1 MTAPSWGD
9 PPATY
14 WGLVAERAGTDPD
27 RVVLAD
33 DLGRS
38 LTFADLA
45 REAEVAAAGLA
56 AMGVGPGTRVSWQ
69 LPTCLEAAVLTV
81 ALARIG
87 AVQNP
92 LIAVL
97 RHREIGIIL
106 GQVQPAVVL
115 VPGVWRGHD
124 HTAMVRELA
133 PDVTLVEVDHRGAAD
148 QGVMGLP
155 VGDPSTLP
163 PPPADGDEVR
173 WVYYSSGTTAAP
185 KGIRHA
191 DRSVVAACVGML
203 HGLEMGPADVYPIA
217 FPLPHIGGAVMMAM
231 ALRSAS
237 RLVLFDAFDARET
250 PLVMA
255 ATDPTLLGSALP
267 FHLAY
272 LDAQHHHGPEP
283 LYPRLKACTSGGAA
297 KPAGMHARI
306 RDELG
311 GRGIVSSWGL
321 TEAPLVTHGTLAD
334 TDEQLDES
342 EGRPSPGVEVRVVDL
357 DGRVCGPDEVG
368 ELRLKAPQ
376 MFAGYLDPALD
387 AAAFD
392 EDGWFRTGDLGV
404 VRPSGH
410 VVITGRLKDVI
421 VRNAENISA
430 KEVED
435 VLLTHPALAE
445 VAVLGLPDERT
456 GERVC
461 AVVTLAAGAGAPTLA
476 DLADHCRTAGLA
488 RFKTPEQVE
497 VVDAIPRS
505 SMGKVLVAE
514 LRSRLA

>member
-1 MTAPSWGD
+1 MTASIWGD
-9 PPATY
+9 PPATC
-14 WGLVAERAGTDPD
+14 WGLVEARADSDPE

-38 LTFADLA
+38 LTFADLL

-81 ALARIG
+81 ALTRLG

-92 LIAVL
+92 LISVL
-97 RHREIGIIL
+97 RHRELGIIFD
-106 GQVQPAVVL
+106 QVRPAVVL
-115 VPGVWRGHD
+115 APGVWRGHD
-124 HTAMVRELA
+124 HSAMVRELV
-133 PDVTLVEVDHRGAAD
+133 PGVPVVEVDHRAAAGD
-148 QGVMGLP
+148 GVMGLP

-163 PPPADGDEVR
+163 APPADGDEVR

-185 KGIRHA
+185 KGIRHT
-191 DRSVVAACVGML
+191 DRSVVSASTGML
-203 HGLEMGPADVYPIA
+203 HGLEMGPDDVYPIA

-231 ALRSAS
+231 ALRSGS
-237 RLVLFDAFDARET
+237 QLVLFDGFDARQT
-250 PLVMA
+250 PLAMA

-272 LDAQHHHGPEP
+272 LDAQREHGPDP
-283 LYPRLKACTSGGAA
+283 LYPRLRACTSGGAA
-297 KPAGMHARI
+297 KPAGMHARV

-321 TEAPLVTHGTLAD
+321 TEAPLVTHGTLTD

-342 EGRPSPGVEVRVVDL
+342 EGRPSPGVQVRAVDL
-357 DGRVCGPDEVG
+357 EGRVCGPDEVG

-376 MFAGYLDPALD
+376 MFAGYLDSALN

-392 EDGWFRTGDLGV
+392 DEGWFRTGDLGV
-404 VRPSGH
+404 IRTTGH

-435 VLLTHPALAE
+435 VLLGHPALAE
-445 VAVLGLPDERT
+445 VAVLGLPDDRT

-461 AVVTLAAGAGAPTLA
+461 AVVTLAPGADAPSLS
-476 DLADHCRTAGLA
+476 DLAEHCRTSGLA
-488 RFKTPEQVE
+488 RFKTPEQLE
-497 VVDAIPRS
+497 VVEAIPRS
-505 SMGKVLVAE
+505 SMGKVLVGE
-514 LRSRLA
+514 LRARLG